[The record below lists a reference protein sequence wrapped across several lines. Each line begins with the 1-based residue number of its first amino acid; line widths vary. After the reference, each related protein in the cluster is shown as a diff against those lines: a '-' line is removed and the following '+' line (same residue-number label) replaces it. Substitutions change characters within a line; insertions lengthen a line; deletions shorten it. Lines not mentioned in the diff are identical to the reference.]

1 MSDQTAEINHGKGS
15 VARTTLVECAV
26 LLLFVALT
34 VMMTWPLAAH
44 LETAVSDPGD
54 PLLNVRTMS
63 WTWQSLTT
71 PGAEFWDV
79 PYFHPL
85 RYTTAFTENLLGIT
99 VWFLPLFA
107 AGVKPLV
114 IYNIAMLAGFA
125 FSGYGAYVLGRLL
138 TGSRG
143 AGIVGGIF
151 FAFVPYRFDHMAHL
165 QHVWSGWLPLAL
177 AALVFY
183 GRRPS
188 WQRAAL
194 IGGALLVNGLS
205 NGHWLLFGGVAIGLG
220 AILLAILSGRT
231 FDRRFW
237 LPLLVSLAI
246 THGIL
251 GVVLRPYGIAGELYG
266 MRRWAGEAKAY
277 SAKFSDWMVASRQSR
292 FYGGTTSY
300 GHAEVCLFPGAIV
313 LLLASLSVLLL
324 RRGDLDAQGACVPAE
339 GAGEMPEERRR
350 KLLKILDAVAFASFV
365 AMCIGFADRAG
376 DDATVETW
384 RKAALP
390 AMLLVSAGF
399 ARLWIAWPGAWDQRA
414 QSSLGEKLRG
424 SRLGLELQLCVFWV
438 ILGVVGSLG
447 MNSFFHQFLF
457 TQLEPF
463 RSLRVPARWSMIAYV
478 GLAGLAA
485 AGAVALT
492 KRVRE
497 SRRPL
502 VAVGI
507 SLLLLLE
514 LRAAPIRWYFFDT
527 RPPVVYKW
535 LAKAPTTGAVLELP
549 IAQYGWGEYI
559 YLFRQISHRKPIL
572 NGISGYPTKLHDR
585 LERAMSETPITG
597 DLYGEL
603 ERAGC
608 GLLIVHNERFDAF
621 APLRVW
627 LKQGIDS
634 GRLTFVRRFDHGTG
648 GDWVFALTGVEKNL
662 AALRAPEIAD
672 PAGRMPSDNL
682 QLFLADN
689 GRTYNASTFIWL
701 DQPKYND
708 EPDGELIVSGW
719 TLSPYDVKDVRL
731 VFGNGTLTLPVER
744 FEWPRLHEKIPW
756 YPQTLRPGFRAVIPT
771 RPASL
776 DLETD
781 LRVEVVDGRGETT
794 AYDHLF
800 LRWHPRRKFAY
811 TKWNEQ
817 RLPSMLGALHVDD
830 EAGEKIRSGNIDP
843 LVDAVLAA
851 HQEPKAEAF
860 IAGIYRD
867 LLGREAEGDAIAFY
881 LMRLD
886 RGSSRR
892 GVVEAILASKEFR
905 KRMLR

>member
-1 MSDQTAEINHGKGS
+1 VSEQSAERDVRKGS
-15 VARTTLVECAV
+15 IARAIVVECAV

-34 VMMTWPLAAH
+34 VVMTWPLAAH
-44 LETAVSDPGD
+44 LDTAVSDPGD

-63 WTWQSLTT
+63 WTWEALTT
-71 PGAEFWDV
+71 PGAEFWHV

-138 TGSRG
+138 TGSRA

-151 FAFVPYRFDHMAHL
+151 FAFTPYRFDHVAHL

-177 AALVFY
+177 AALIFY

-205 NGHWLLFGGVAIGLG
+205 NGHWMLFGGVAIGLG
-220 AILLAILSGRT
+220 AILLALLSGRT
-231 FDRRFW
+231 LDRRFW
-237 LPLLVSLAI
+237 LPLIVSLGI

-251 GVVLRPYGIAGELYG
+251 FAVLQPYKIAGELYG
-266 MRRWAGEAKAY
+266 MRRWAGEAKAF
-277 SAKFSDWMVASRQSR
+277 SAQLSDWMLASRYNR
-292 FYGGTTSY
+292 FYGGNTSY

-313 LLLASLSVLLL
+313 LLLASFSILLL
-324 RRGDLDAQGACVPAE
+324 RRGDLEARDACVPVE
-339 GAGEMPEERRR
+339 GAEEIPEAKRRR
-350 KLLKILDAVAFASFV
+350 ILRFLDLLSIAAFLT
-365 AMCIGFADRAG
+365 MCIGFADRAG

-390 AMLLVSAGF
+390 ALLLISAGF
-399 ARLWIAWPGAWDQRA
+399 ARFWIAWPGAWDRGA
-414 QSSLGEKLRG
+414 QPSLGVKLRG
-424 SRLGLELQLCVFWV
+424 SRMGLELQLCVLWV
-438 ILGVVGSLG
+438 ILGVIGSLG

-457 TQLEPF
+457 SNISSF

-485 AGAVALT
+485 AGVVALA
-492 KRVRE
+492 KRVRV

-502 VAVGI
+502 VAAAI
-507 SLLLLLE
+507 SLVLLLE
-514 LRAAPIRWYFFDT
+514 LRAAPIRWYFFDA
-527 RPPVVYKW
+527 RPPAVYGW

-549 IAQYGWGEYI
+549 IAQYGWGEYV
-559 YLFRQISHRKPIL
+559 YLFRQISHHKPIL

-585 LERAMSETPITG
+585 IEKAMSEPVITG
-597 DLYGEL
+597 DLYDEL
-603 ERAGC
+603 QQAGC
-608 GLLIVHNERFDAF
+608 GLLIVHNERFDGF
-621 APLRVW
+621 PPLRAW
-627 LKQGIDS
+627 LRLGLES
-634 GRLTFVRRFDHGTG
+634 GRIAFVRRFDHGAG
-648 GDWVFALTGVEKNL
+648 GDWVFAFTGVEKNL
-662 AALRAPEIAD
+662 AALRAPEVAD
-672 PAGRMPSDNL
+672 PAGRTPSENL
-682 QLFLADN
+682 QIFLTEN

-719 TLSPYDVKDVRL
+719 TLSPWDVKDVRL
-731 VFGNGTLTLPVER
+731 VFGNGALTLPVER
-744 FEWPRLHEKIPW
+744 FAWPRLHEKIPW
-756 YPQTLRPGFRAVIPT
+756 YPQTLRPGFKAVIPN
-771 RPASL
+771 RPAGL
-776 DLETD
+776 DLDTD

-800 LRWHPRRKFAY
+800 LQWHPRRKFAY
-811 TKWNEQ
+811 TTWNEQ
-817 RLPSMLGALHVDD
+817 RLPSMLELLRV
-830 EAGEKIRSGNIDP
+830 GEEDGRKIRAGNIDP
-843 LVDAVLAA
+843 LVAAVLAA
-851 HQEPKAEAF
+851 HQEPKADDF
-860 IAGIYRD
+860 VAGIYLD
-867 LLGREAEGDAIAFY
+867 LLGRPAEGDAVAFY

-886 RGSSRR
+886 RGSTRR
-892 GVVEAILASKEFR
+892 GVVEALLASKEFR